1 MSNEAF
7 TPVFADDHHSFLF
20 STAPTGELPFPEL
33 SVTFTLY
40 YTIEQFRLPLPSE
53 FAAVAALTEAHVT
66 PFYESGF
73 DDDELVTYFNSAT
86 VLEST
91 DFNFGE
97 PVGITYISTLI
108 FTQDS
113 FIPRGEEVEALI
125 EQAFSG
131 SNLQEYEDDITGLP
145 PSNLF
150 STTTEITL
158 TTGEETS
165 TRGGIAG
172 VVSSPSV
179 QRIALG
185 AGVGAAVA
193 ALAIAGLVYSH
204 RRHEVQ
210 KDRQKTLGS
219 DGHVTVGDITYDS
232 RTIAERVEESNGLED
247 VALED

>member
-1 MSNEAF
+1 MILYAF
-7 TPVFADDHHSFLF
+7 PT
-20 STAPTGELPFPEL
+20 TAPTGELPFPEL
-33 SVTFTLY
+33 SVTFTLF

-86 VLEST
+86 ILEST

-97 PVGITYISTLI
+97 PVGITYISTLV

-113 FIPRGEEVEALI
+113 FIPREEEVEALI

-131 SNLQEYEDDITGLP
+131 ANLQEYFDDITGLP

-158 TTGEETS
+158 TTGEPASS

-193 ALAIAGLVYSH
+193 ALAIGGLIYSH
-204 RRHEVQ
+204 RRHEAQ
-210 KDRQKTLGS
+210 KDRQKTLGGS

-247 VALED
+247 VPMDD